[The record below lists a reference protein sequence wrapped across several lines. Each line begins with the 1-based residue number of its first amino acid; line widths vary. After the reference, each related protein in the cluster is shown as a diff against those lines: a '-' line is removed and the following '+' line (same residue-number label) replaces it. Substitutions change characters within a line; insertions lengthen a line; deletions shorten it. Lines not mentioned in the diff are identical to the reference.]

1 MAFNNENGIV
11 KSLKIGQ
18 SNAAKHLQYDL
29 IDESSTTIEN
39 YLLENKHPDWNKL
52 LGIDY
57 QELISRVD
65 SSESK
70 QD

>member
-1 MAFNNENGIV
+1 MKEFG
-11 KSLKIGQ
+11 
-18 SNAAKHLQYDL
+18 YT

-52 LGIDY
+52 LGINY
-57 QELISRVD
+57 QEIISRVN

-70 QD
+70 